1 VYDRDNSVG
10 FKMTIRFCST
20 LLKTVLYC
28 AAFGITTLN
37 SQAHAQAPSRGA
49 SERPPVSVITAPV
62 IQKPMPVRLD
72 AIGTV
77 QPMSSVTLRS
87 RVDSQITE
95 VAFEDGAKV
104 KEGDVLFRLDARQI
118 ETQIRQAEANVAR
131 DRANLTL
138 AEAELQRAEALARRD
153 FGTEQRLDST
163 RSNVA
168 ALKAGIKANEAA
180 LDFLKVQQ
188 SYYTIK
194 APITGRIGV
203 AGLKAGNNVRSGDN
217 VNVLA
222 TLNQMTPIYV
232 TFSLPQRHLPDVR
245 KALEDTTAQVIA
257 TPQGYNEGVTGRIA
271 VIDNTVD
278 PLTGTLQIRAVFENN
293 TDTLWPGALCQV
305 RVLLRTEPDAVV
317 IPRESVLSSQNGAIV
332 FVVEGEGAQAIVKSR
347 QITVNR
353 TIDNEVVV
361 SSGLKAGERVIVDG
375 QGQLSEGAR
384 IIIRDTLKSTPTPT
398 PTPSTGEP
406 TSSTRSTAG

>member
-1 VYDRDNSVG
+1 
-10 FKMTIRFCST
+10 M
-20 LLKTVLYC
+20 
-28 AAFGITTLN
+28 
-37 SQAHAQAPSRGA
+37 
-49 SERPPVSVITAPV
+49 
-62 IQKPMPVRLD
+62 
-72 AIGTV
+72 
-77 QPMSSVTLRS
+77 
-87 RVDSQITE
+87 
-95 VAFEDGAKV
+95 
-104 KEGDVLFRLDARQI
+104 DARQI

-232 TFSLPQRHLPDVR
+232 TFSLPQ
-245 KALEDTTAQVIA
+245 I
-257 TPQGYNEGVTGRIA
+257 YS
-271 VIDNTVD
+271 
-278 PLTGTLQIRAVFENN
+278 TL
-293 TDTLWPGALCQV
+293 
-305 RVLLRTEPDAVV
+305 
-317 IPRESVLSSQNGAIV
+317 
-332 FVVEGEGAQAIVKSR
+332 
-347 QITVNR
+347 
-353 TIDNEVVV
+353 
-361 SSGLKAGERVIVDG
+361 
-375 QGQLSEGAR
+375 
-384 IIIRDTLKSTPTPT
+384 
-398 PTPSTGEP
+398 
-406 TSSTRSTAG
+406 